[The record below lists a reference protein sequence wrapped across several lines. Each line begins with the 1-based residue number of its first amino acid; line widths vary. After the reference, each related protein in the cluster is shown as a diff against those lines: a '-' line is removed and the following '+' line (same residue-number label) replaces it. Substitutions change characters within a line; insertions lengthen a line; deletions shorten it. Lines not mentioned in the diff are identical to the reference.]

1 MNDGKQIAIP
11 EFRAQSS
18 GLSTLGL
25 NALHLEV
32 ERFLKSKRE
41 DLNVQRA
48 GRLYSLLA
56 WV

>member
-32 ERFLKSKRE
+32 ERFLKSQRE